1 MMPYLIFGQAGG
13 SIKTG
18 RNLVLPFQD
27 NSEFQR
33 SQGNG
38 LSHTRLLV
46 SILNA
51 LGYDDTTFGNPQHA
65 EGNVPGLVG

>member
-1 MMPYLIFGQAGG
+1 MAWLRHVTFGRKPVQADAALFDA
-13 SIKTG
+13 IT
-18 RNLVLPFQD
+18 RNWTA
-27 NSEFQR
+27 R

-51 LGYDDTTFGNPQHA
+51 LGYDDTTFGNPEHA
-65 EGNVPGLVG
+65 EGTVPGLVG